1 MKKNIL
7 FIIPQL
13 VGGGAEKTVANLS
26 LYLKEKYNINILIF
40 NDSDEKYKY
49 SGNLIVL
56 PKKKSNNF
64 FGKVINEISII
75 SKVRKIKNKLNIDYS
90 ISFLRDADL
99 VNVFSRVND
108 RIYLSIRNKESVDS
122 KILRNKLKI
131 YISCKKADKV
141 IAISKEVERD
151 IVSKFHINSEKV
163 ITIYNPCL
171 ISEYENKNN
180 IDAVDKLFK
189 NKITIINVARLNYQK
204 GQWHLI
210 RAFNEVIKK
219 IPTAQLLIL
228 GKGEEES
235 YLKELINKLNLQDNV
250 KLLGFVNNP
259 YDYMRKSDL
268 FVFSSLY
275 EGLGNSLMEAL
286 ACELPILSTD
296 YECGAREILSPNK
309 KIKVCDKINYC
320 EYGILVPVCDGKKY
334 SYSDPLSKEEK
345 IMADAIVQVLSDKNK
360 LLKYRKQSIKR
371 SKDFSIDNIV
381 NQWSNI
387 LK

>member
-163 ITIYNPCL
+163 ITIYNP
-171 ISEYENKNN
+171 
-180 IDAVDKLFK
+180 
-189 NKITIINVARLNYQK
+189 
-204 GQWHLI
+204 
-210 RAFNEVIKK
+210 
-219 IPTAQLLIL
+219 
-228 GKGEEES
+228 
-235 YLKELINKLNLQDNV
+235 
-250 KLLGFVNNP
+250 
-259 YDYMRKSDL
+259 
-268 FVFSSLY
+268 
-275 EGLGNSLMEAL
+275 
-286 ACELPILSTD
+286 
-296 YECGAREILSPNK
+296 
-309 KIKVCDKINYC
+309 
-320 EYGILVPVCDGKKY
+320 
-334 SYSDPLSKEEK
+334 
-345 IMADAIVQVLSDKNK
+345 
-360 LLKYRKQSIKR
+360 
-371 SKDFSIDNIV
+371 
-381 NQWSNI
+381 
-387 LK
+387 

>member
-26 LYLKEKYNINILIF
+26 LYLKEKYNVNILIF
-40 NDSDEKYKY
+40 NDSNEKYKY

-64 FGKVINEISII
+64 FCKIINEISII
-75 SKVRKIKNKLNIDYS
+75 SKVRKLKNELNIDYS

-108 RIYLSIRNKESVDS
+108 KIYLSIRNKESVDS

-141 IAISKEVERD
+141 IAISKEVEND
-151 IVSKFHINSEKV
+151 IVSNFHINSNKV
-163 ITIYNPCL
+163 ITIYNPSL
-171 ISEYENKNN
+171 VSEYKNENN
-180 IDAVDKLFK
+180 IVEVDKLFK
-189 NKITIINVARLNYQK
+189 NKITLINVARLNYQK

-219 IPTAQLLIL
+219 MPTAQLLIL

-286 ACELPILSTD
+286 ACGLPVLSTD

-309 KIKVCDKINYC
+309 KIEVCDKINYC

-334 SYSDPLSKEEK
+334 SHNDPLSKEEK

-360 LLKYRKQSIKR
+360 LSEYRKQSIKR
-371 SKDFSIDNIV
+371 SEDFSIDNIV